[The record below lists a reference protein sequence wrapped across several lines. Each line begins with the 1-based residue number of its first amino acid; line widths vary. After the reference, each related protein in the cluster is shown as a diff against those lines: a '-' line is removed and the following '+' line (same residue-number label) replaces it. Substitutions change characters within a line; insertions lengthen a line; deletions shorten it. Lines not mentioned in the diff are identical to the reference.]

1 MANQHEVQIN
11 EQEVGDKITAL
22 ASLDEAKLSWFHI
35 KAILISGCGFFTD
48 AYDIFIINLVMPM
61 IGYVYYPHHDYH
73 VPNLTDGL
81 TKGAASWGTL
91 VGQLVFGVLGDKMGR
106 KKNYAIVLIIL
117 IVSTVACALAGP
129 SKVGWGICTM
139 IAIWRF
145 FLGIGIGGDYPMSA
159 VITSEFATVNRRGFM
174 VASVFAMQGVGIL
187 FASVL
192 TVIIL
197 LIFKSQIVKNVDYLD
212 VVWRICIAMGAVP
225 SIFTLYYR
233 LTFPETPRYAMDVQG
248 DIEAGIK
255 SAKAAM
261 GASKGSSSEQNAEIE
276 EAVAIRAVEKPAA
289 AGQVATSTW
298 KGFIEH
304 FGQWRY
310 GKILLGCALSWFLLD
325 LAFYGLNLNQSIVL
339 EAIGYGEKP
348 NQTPYDSIWNK
359 SIGNLIIAAIGTVPG
374 YWVSVLLIEKI
385 GRKPIQLLGFAVIGT
400 CLLVIS
406 IFFHK
411 IIDYSKTL
419 FFVIYIICQFFFN
432 FGPNMT
438 TFVIPSEVFPT
449 RFRTTAHGI
458 SAASGKLGAIIAAHT
473 FSVIKDI
480 GGAPGSNNFI
490 QGLFAIL
497 AGMMYLGFIVSTF
510 LPETKGKTLE
520 ELAGEEVIGSAP
532 AINKNITP
540 SMQKLN
546 PNGVNESADSIEEQ
560 DIYNIT
566 INK

>member
-1 MANQHEVQIN
+1 MV
-11 EQEVGDKITAL
+11 EQKNMTEQDAGDKITAL

-48 AYDIFIINLVMPM
+48 AYDVFIINLVMPM
-61 IGYVYYPHHDYH
+61 IGYVYYADHEHANH
-73 VPNLTDGL
+73 VPNVTDGL

-91 VGQLVFGVLGDKMGR
+91 VGQLLFGVLGDRMGR
-106 KKNYAIVLIIL
+106 KKNYAIVMIIL
-117 IVSTVACALAGP
+117 IVSTIGCALAGP

-145 FLGIGIGGDYPMSA
+145 FLGVGIGGDYPMSA
-159 VITSEFATVNRRGFM
+159 VMTSEFATVNRRGFM
-174 VASVFAMQGVGIL
+174 IASVFAMQGVGIL

-192 TVIIL
+192 TVVLL
-197 LIFKSQIVKNVDYLD
+197 LIFKTHIERDVNHLD
-212 VVWRICIAMGAVP
+212 TVWRLCIAMGAVP

-233 LTFPETPRYAMDVQG
+233 ITFPESPRYAMDVQG

-261 GASKGSSSEQNAEIE
+261 GNKGGDAEAAAEME
-276 EAVAIRAVEKPAA
+276 EAIAVRAVEKPAA
-289 AGQVATSTW
+289 AGQVATATW
-298 KGFIEH
+298 RGFFEH
-304 FGQWRY
+304 FGQWKY
-310 GKILLGCALSWFLLD
+310 GKVLLGCAASWFLLD

-339 EAIGYGEKP
+339 EAIGYGDAED
-348 NQTPYDSIWNK
+348 QSAYHAVWNK

-385 GRKPIQLLGFAVIGT
+385 GRKPIQLTGFFVIAVGLAVIG
-400 CLLVIS
+400 
-406 IFFHK
+406 IFFNK
-411 IIDYSKTL
+411 IIETSKTL

-449 RFRTTAHGI
+449 RFRTTAHGM

-473 FSVIKDI
+473 FSSLKDI

-490 QGLFAIL
+490 QGLFCIL
-497 AGMMYLGFIVSTF
+497 AGCMLLGFLCTLL

-520 ELAGEEVIGSAP
+520 ELAGEEVIQP
-532 AINKNITP
+532 TP
-540 SMQKLN
+540 SMEQLN
-546 PNGVNESADSIEEQ
+546 PSQVGKQSAENVGEE
-560 DIYNIT
+560 DIFEIA
-566 INK
+566 ISK

>member
-1 MANQHEVQIN
+1 MVKKIN
-11 EQEVGDKITAL
+11 EKDAGDKITAL

-35 KAILISGCGFFTD
+35 KAILVSGCGFFTD

-61 IGYVYYPHHDYH
+61 IGYVYYTDAAHKNH

-91 VGQLVFGVLGDKMGR
+91 VGQLLFGILGDKMGR
-106 KKNYAIVLIIL
+106 KKNYAVVMIIL
-117 IVSTVACALAGP
+117 IVSTIGCALAGP

-145 FLGIGIGGDYPMSA
+145 FLGVGIGGDYPMSA

-174 VASVFAMQGVGIL
+174 ISSVFAMQGVGIL

-192 TVIIL
+192 TVVLL
-197 LIFKSQIVKNVDYLD
+197 LIFKSHIQDNVDNLD
-212 VVWRICIAMGAVP
+212 TVWRICIAMGAVP

-233 LTFPETPRYAMDVQG
+233 ITFPETPRYAMDVQG
-248 DIEAGIK
+248 DIDAGIK

-261 GASKGSSSEQNAEIE
+261 GKSKSSPEENAEIE
-276 EAVAIRAVEKPAA
+276 EAIAVRAVEKPAA
-289 AGQVATSTW
+289 AGQVAGSTW
-298 KGFIEH
+298 KGFKAH

-310 GKILLGCALSWFLLD
+310 GKVLLGCALSWFLLD

-339 EAIGYGEKP
+339 EAIGYGDKEG
-348 NQTPYDSIWNK
+348 QTAYDSIWNK
-359 SIGNLIIAAIGTVPG
+359 ALGNLIIAGIGTVPG

-385 GRKPIQLLGFAVIGT
+385 GRKPIQLTGFAVIAI
-400 CLLVIS
+400 CLTVIA
-406 IFFHK
+406 IWFHK

-473 FSVIKDI
+473 FSTIKDI
-480 GGAPGSNNFI
+480 GGPTGSNNFI
-490 QGLFAIL
+490 QELFGIL
-497 AGMMYLGFIVSTF
+497 AIMMVLGFIVSTF

-520 ELAGEEVIGSAP
+520 ELAGEDVIETA
-532 AINKNITP
+532 P
-540 SMQKLN
+540 SMEQLY
-546 PNGVNESADSIEEQ
+546 PNGNNEDAIEEQ
-560 DIYNIT
+560 DIYEIT
-566 INK
+566 VKK

>member
-1 MANQHEVQIN
+1 MGKGKKEDTQLIEENDNKAN
-11 EQEVGDKITAL
+11 AL
-22 ASLDEAKLSWFHI
+22 ASLDEARFSWFHI

-48 AYDIFIINLVMPM
+48 SYDIFIINLVMPM
-61 IGYVYYPHHDYH
+61 IGYIYFKDNNNY

-91 VGQLVFGVLGDKMGR
+91 VGQIVFGILGDKMGR

-159 VITSEFATVNRRGFM
+159 VITSEFASVNRRGFM
-174 VASVFAMQGVGIL
+174 IASVFAMQGIGIL

-192 TVIIL
+192 TVVL
-197 LIFKSQIVKNVDYLD
+197 LLMFKSHIQDNVDHLD
-212 VVWRICIAMGAVP
+212 TVWRICIAMGAVP

-233 LTFPETPRYAMDVQG
+233 MTFPETPRYNMDVKG
-248 DIEAGIK
+248 DIEAGLK
-255 SAKAAM
+255 SAKKAA
-261 GASKGSSSEQNAEIE
+261 GTTTAEE
-276 EAVAIRAVEKPAA
+276 EENLEVSIVVRAVEKPAA
-289 AGQVATSTW
+289 AGTW
-298 KGFIEH
+298 KGFKEH
-304 FGQWRY
+304 FGQWKY

-325 LAFYGLNLNQSIVL
+325 LAFYGLNLNQSVVL
-339 EAIGYGEKP
+339 EAIGYGTKE
-348 NQTPYDSIWNK
+348 NETAYDSIWNK
-359 SIGNLIIAAIGTVPG
+359 ALGNLIIAAIGTVPG
-374 YWVSVLLIEKI
+374 YWVSVSLIEKI
-385 GRKPIQLLGFAVIGT
+385 GRKPIQLMGFAVIGT
-400 CLLVIS
+400 CLAVIA

-411 IIDYSKTL
+411 IVNYSKTL

-449 RFRTTAHGI
+449 RFRTTAHGL
-458 SAASGKLGAIIAAHT
+458 SAASGKLGAIIAAHS
-473 FSVIKDI
+473 FGVIKDI

-490 QGLFAIL
+490 QGLFGIL
-497 AGMMYLGFIVSTF
+497 AFMMLLGFIVSTF

-520 ELAGEEVIGSAP
+520 ELAGEDDYTP
-532 AINKNITP
+532 AAQ
-540 SMQKLN
+540 SMEQIKLDN
-546 PNGVNESADSIEEQ
+546 RYSKDDDIVEEK
-560 DIYNIT
+560 DIYD
-566 INK
+566 INVSK

>member
-1 MANQHEVQIN
+1 M
-11 EQEVGDKITAL
+11 
-22 ASLDEAKLSWFHI
+22 
-35 KAILISGCGFFTD
+35 
-48 AYDIFIINLVMPM
+48 
-61 IGYVYYPHHDYH
+61 
-73 VPNLTDGL
+73 
-81 TKGAASWGTL
+81 
-91 VGQLVFGVLGDKMGR
+91 
-106 KKNYAIVLIIL
+106 IIL
-117 IVSTVACALAGP
+117 IVSTIACSLAGP

-174 VASVFAMQGVGIL
+174 IASVFAMQGVGIL
-187 FASVL
+187 FSSVL
-192 TVIIL
+192 TVVL
-197 LIFKSQIVKNVDYLD
+197 LIIFKSHIEDNVDNLD
-212 VVWRICIAMGAVP
+212 TVWRICIAMGAVP

-233 LTFPETPRYAMDVQG
+233 ITFPETPRYAMDVQG
-248 DIEAGIK
+248 DIDAGIK

-261 GASKGSSSEQNAEIE
+261 GGSRNSKEDNAEIE
-276 EAVAIRAVEKPAA
+276 EAIAVRAVEKPAA
-289 AGQVATSTW
+289 AGQVAGSTW
-298 KGFIEH
+298 KGFKAH

-310 GKILLGCALSWFLLD
+310 GKVLLGCALSWFLLD

-339 EAIGYGEKP
+339 EAIGYGEKE

-359 SIGNLIIAAIGTVPG
+359 ALGNLIIAGIGTVPG

-385 GRKPIQLLGFAVIGT
+385 GRKPIQLTGFAVIGI
-400 CLLVIS
+400 CLTVIA
-406 IFFHK
+406 IWFHK

-473 FSVIKDI
+473 FSIIKDI
-480 GGAPGSNNFI
+480 GGPAGSNNFI
-490 QGLFAIL
+490 QELFGIL
-497 AGMMYLGFIVSTF
+497 AVMMFLGFIVSTF

-520 ELAGEEVIGSAP
+520 ELAGEDVIETA
-532 AINKNITP
+532 P
-540 SMQKLN
+540 SMEQLY
-546 PNGVNESADSIEEQ
+546 PNGNNEDAIEEQ
-560 DIYNIT
+560 NSYEIT
-566 INK
+566 IRK

>member
-1 MANQHEVQIN
+1 
-11 EQEVGDKITAL
+11 
-22 ASLDEAKLSWFHI
+22 
-35 KAILISGCGFFTD
+35 
-48 AYDIFIINLVMPM
+48 
-61 IGYVYYPHHDYH
+61 
-73 VPNLTDGL
+73 
-81 TKGAASWGTL
+81 
-91 VGQLVFGVLGDKMGR
+91 MGR
-106 KKNYAIVLIIL
+106 KKNYAIVMIIL
-117 IVSTVACALAGP
+117 IVSTIACSLAGP

-174 VASVFAMQGVGIL
+174 IASVFAMQGVGIL
-187 FASVL
+187 FSSVL
-192 TVIIL
+192 TVVL
-197 LIFKSQIVKNVDYLD
+197 LIIFKSHIEDNVDNLD
-212 VVWRICIAMGAVP
+212 TVWRICIAMGAVP

-233 LTFPETPRYAMDVQG
+233 ITFPETPRYAMDVQG
-248 DIEAGIK
+248 DIDAGIK

-261 GASKGSSSEQNAEIE
+261 GGSRNSKEDNAEIE
-276 EAVAIRAVEKPAA
+276 EAIAVRAVEKPAA
-289 AGQVATSTW
+289 AGQVAGSTW
-298 KGFIEH
+298 KGFKAH

-310 GKILLGCALSWFLLD
+310 GKVLLGCALSWFLLD

-339 EAIGYGEKP
+339 EAIGYGEKE

-359 SIGNLIIAAIGTVPG
+359 ALGNLIIAGIGTVPG

-385 GRKPIQLLGFAVIGT
+385 GRKPIQLTGFAVIGI
-400 CLLVIS
+400 CLTVIA
-406 IFFHK
+406 IWFHK

-473 FSVIKDI
+473 FSIIKDI
-480 GGAPGSNNFI
+480 GGPAGSNNFI
-490 QGLFAIL
+490 QELFGIL
-497 AGMMYLGFIVSTF
+497 AVMMFLGFIVSTF

-520 ELAGEEVIGSAP
+520 ELAGEDVIETA
-532 AINKNITP
+532 P
-540 SMQKLN
+540 SMEQLY
-546 PNGVNESADSIEEQ
+546 PNGNNEDAIEEQ
-560 DIYNIT
+560 NSYEII
-566 INK
+566 IIK

>member
-1 MANQHEVQIN
+1 MDKGKREVTIN
-11 EQEVGDKITAL
+11 EQEAGDKITAL

-61 IGYVYYPHHDYH
+61 IGYVYYPTHNFH
-73 VPNLTDGL
+73 VPNVTDGL

-117 IVSTVACALAGP
+117 IVSTIGCSLAGP

-174 VASVFAMQGVGIL
+174 IASVFAMQGIGIL

-192 TVIIL
+192 TVL
-197 LIFKSQIVKNVDYLD
+197 LLLMFKGKIESNLDYLD

-233 LTFPETPRYAMDVQG
+233 ITFPETPRYAMDVQG
-248 DIEAGIK
+248 DIDAGIK

-261 GASKGSSSEQNAEIE
+261 GSSKSSPEENAEIE
-276 EAVAIRAVEKPAA
+276 EAIAVRAVEKPAA
-289 AGQVATSTW
+289 AGQVATNTW
-298 KGFIEH
+298 KGFKEH

-339 EAIGYGEKP
+339 EAIGYGDKP
-348 NQTPYDSIWNK
+348 NQTAYDSIWNK

-385 GRKPIQLLGFAVIGT
+385 GRKPIQLMGFAVIGT
-400 CLLVIS
+400 CLTIIA

-411 IIDYSKTL
+411 IINYSKIL

-449 RFRTTAHGI
+449 RFRTTAHGM

-480 GGAPGSNNFI
+480 GGPTGSNNFI
-490 QGLFAIL
+490 QGLFGIL
-497 AGMMYLGFIVSTF
+497 AGMMFLGFIVSTF

-520 ELAGEEVIGSAP
+520 ELAGEEVIESA
-532 AINKNITP
+532 P
-540 SMQKLN
+540 SMQQLN
-546 PNGVNESADSIEEQ
+546 PDGRDSRETLDEQ
-560 DIYNIT
+560 DIYSIS
-566 INK
+566 IAK

>member
-1 MANQHEVQIN
+1 MSKNNSSKSIN
-11 EQEVGDKITAL
+11 EQEANNKIAAL

-61 IGYVYYPHHDYH
+61 IGYVYFSDGDHKNH

-91 VGQLVFGVLGDKMGR
+91 VGQLLFGVLGDKMGR
-106 KKNYAIVLIIL
+106 KKNYAIVMIIL
-117 IVSTVACALAGP
+117 IVSTIGCSLAGP

-145 FLGIGIGGDYPMSA
+145 FLGVGIGGDYPMSA

-174 VASVFAMQGVGIL
+174 ISSVFAMQGVGIL
-187 FASVL
+187 CASVL
-192 TVIIL
+192 TVVLL
-197 LIFKSQIVKNVDYLD
+197 LIFKSSINNNVDNLD
-212 VVWRICIAMGAVP
+212 TVWRICIAMGAVP

-233 LTFPETPRYAMDVQG
+233 ITFPETPRYAMDVQG
-248 DIEAGIK
+248 DIDAGIK

-261 GASKGSSSEQNAEIE
+261 KSNNKKNKPEENFEIE
-276 EAVAIRAVEKPAA
+276 EAIANRAIEKPKI
-289 AGQVATSTW
+289 AGQVATSSW
-298 KGFIEH
+298 KGFKEH

-310 GKILLGCALSWFLLD
+310 GKVLLGCALSWFLLD

-339 EAIGYGEKP
+339 EAIGYGDNNAE
-348 NQTPYDSIWNK
+348 NQTAYDSIWNK

-374 YWVSVLLIEKI
+374 YWVAVLLIEKI
-385 GRKPIQLLGFAVIGT
+385 GRKPIQLTGFAVIGI
-400 CLLVIS
+400 CLAVIA
-406 IFFHK
+406 IWFHK
-411 IIDYSKTL
+411 IINYSKTL

-480 GGAPGSNNFI
+480 GGKPGSNNFI
-490 QGLFAIL
+490 QGLFGIL
-497 AGMMYLGFIVSTF
+497 AFMMFLGFIVSTF

-520 ELAGEEVIGSAP
+520 ELAGEETA
-532 AINKNITP
+532 P
-540 SMQKLN
+540 SMEQLN
-546 PNGVNESADSIEEQ
+546 PNGSNDSIEEE
-560 DIYNIT
+560 DINNI
-566 INK
+566 IIRRD

>member
-1 MANQHEVQIN
+1 
-11 EQEVGDKITAL
+11 
-22 ASLDEAKLSWFHI
+22 
-35 KAILISGCGFFTD
+35 
-48 AYDIFIINLVMPM
+48 
-61 IGYVYYPHHDYH
+61 
-73 VPNLTDGL
+73 
-81 TKGAASWGTL
+81 
-91 VGQLVFGVLGDKMGR
+91 MGR
-106 KKNYAIVLIIL
+106 KKNYAIVMIIL
-117 IVSTVACALAGP
+117 IVSTIACSLAGP

-174 VASVFAMQGVGIL
+174 IASVFAMQGVGIL
-187 FASVL
+187 FSSVL
-192 TVIIL
+192 TVVL
-197 LIFKSQIVKNVDYLD
+197 LIIFKSHIEDNVDNLD
-212 VVWRICIAMGAVP
+212 TVWRICIAMGAVP

-233 LTFPETPRYAMDVQG
+233 ITFPETPRYAMDVQG
-248 DIEAGIK
+248 DIDAGIK

-261 GASKGSSSEQNAEIE
+261 GGSRNSKEDNAEIE
-276 EAVAIRAVEKPAA
+276 EAIAVRAVEKPAA
-289 AGQVATSTW
+289 AGQVAGSTW
-298 KGFIEH
+298 KGFKAH

-310 GKILLGCALSWFLLD
+310 GKVLLGCALSWFLLD

-339 EAIGYGEKP
+339 EAIGYGEKE

-359 SIGNLIIAAIGTVPG
+359 ALGNLIIAGIGTVPG

-385 GRKPIQLLGFAVIGT
+385 GRKPIQLTGFAVIGI
-400 CLLVIS
+400 CLTVIA
-406 IFFHK
+406 IWFHK

-473 FSVIKDI
+473 FSIIKDI
-480 GGAPGSNNFI
+480 GGPAGSNNFI
-490 QGLFAIL
+490 QELFGIL
-497 AGMMYLGFIVSTF
+497 AVMMFLGFIVSTF

-520 ELAGEEVIGSAP
+520 ELAGEDVIETA
-532 AINKNITP
+532 P
-540 SMQKLN
+540 SMEQLY
-546 PNGVNESADSIEEQ
+546 PNGNNEDAIEEQ
-560 DIYNIT
+560 NSYEIT
-566 INK
+566 IRK

>member
-1 MANQHEVQIN
+1 
-11 EQEVGDKITAL
+11 
-22 ASLDEAKLSWFHI
+22 
-35 KAILISGCGFFTD
+35 
-48 AYDIFIINLVMPM
+48 
-61 IGYVYYPHHDYH
+61 
-73 VPNLTDGL
+73 
-81 TKGAASWGTL
+81 
-91 VGQLVFGVLGDKMGR
+91 MGR
-106 KKNYAIVLIIL
+106 KKNYAVVMIIL
-117 IVSTVACALAGP
+117 IVSTIGCALAGP

-145 FLGIGIGGDYPMSA
+145 FLGVGIGGDYPMSA

-174 VASVFAMQGVGIL
+174 IASVFAMQGVGIL

-192 TVIIL
+192 TVVL
-197 LIFKSQIVKNVDYLD
+197 LLLFKSHIQENVDNLD
-212 VVWRICIAMGAVP
+212 TVWRICIAMGAVP

-233 LTFPETPRYAMDVQG
+233 ITFPETPRYAMDVQG
-248 DIEAGIK
+248 DIDAGIK

-261 GASKGSSSEQNAEIE
+261 GGSKSSPEVNAEIE
-276 EAVAIRAVEKPAA
+276 EAIAVRAVEKPAA
-289 AGQVATSTW
+289 AGQVAGSTW
-298 KGFIEH
+298 KGFKAH

-310 GKILLGCALSWFLLD
+310 GKVLLGCALSWFLLD

-339 EAIGYGEKP
+339 EAIGYGEKE

-359 SIGNLIIAAIGTVPG
+359 ALGNLIIAGIGTVPG

-385 GRKPIQLLGFAVIGT
+385 GRKPIQLTGFAVIGI
-400 CLLVIS
+400 CLTVIA
-406 IFFHK
+406 IWFHK

-473 FSVIKDI
+473 FSIIKDI
-480 GGAPGSNNFI
+480 GGPAGSNNFI
-490 QGLFAIL
+490 QELFGIL
-497 AGMMYLGFIVSTF
+497 AVMMFLGFIVSTF

-520 ELAGEEVIGSAP
+520 ELAGEDVIETA
-532 AINKNITP
+532 P
-540 SMQKLN
+540 SMEQLY
-546 PNGVNESADSIEEQ
+546 PNGNNEDAIEEQ
-560 DIYNIT
+560 NSYEIT
-566 INK
+566 IRK

>member
-1 MANQHEVQIN
+1 MGKDKGKEVAIN
-11 EQEVGDKITAL
+11 EQDAGDKITAL

-35 KAILISGCGFFTD
+35 KAILVSGCGFFTD

-61 IGYVYYPHHDYH
+61 IGYVYYADASHKNH

-117 IVSTVACALAGP
+117 IVSTIGCSLAGP

-174 VASVFAMQGVGIL
+174 IASVFAMQGIGIL

-192 TVIIL
+192 TVVLL
-197 LIFKSQIVKNVDYLD
+197 LIFKGGIQTDVNNLD
-212 VVWRICIAMGAVP
+212 TVWRICIAMGAVP
-225 SIFTLYYR
+225 AIFTLYYR
-233 LTFPETPRYAMDVQG
+233 ITFPETPRYAMDVQG
-248 DIEAGIK
+248 DIDAGIK

-261 GASKGSSSEQNAEIE
+261 GSSKTTPEENANIE
-276 EAVAIRAVEKPAA
+276 EAIAVRAVEKPAA
-289 AGQVATSTW
+289 AGQVATSSW
-298 KGFIEH
+298 KGFKDH

-310 GKILLGCALSWFLLD
+310 GKVLLGCALSWFLLD

-339 EAIGYGEKP
+339 EAIGYGDKEG
-348 NQTPYDSIWNK
+348 QTAYDLVWNK
-359 SIGNLIIAAIGTVPG
+359 AVGNLIIAAIGTVPG
-374 YWVSVLLIEKI
+374 YWISVLLIEKL

-400 CLLVIS
+400 CLLIIS

-411 IIDYSKTL
+411 IIEYSKTL

-432 FGPNMT
+432 FGPNVT

-449 RFRTTAHGI
+449 RFRTTAHGM

-473 FSVIKDI
+473 FSIIKDI
-480 GGAPGSNNFI
+480 GGHNNFI
-490 QGLFAIL
+490 QGLFGIL
-497 AGMMYLGFIVSTF
+497 AGCMFLGFIVSTF

-520 ELAGEEVIGSAP
+520 ELAGEEVIETA
-532 AINKNITP
+532 P

-546 PNGVNESADSIEEQ
+546 PNGNESNESLDE
-560 DIYNIT
+560 DIYDIA
-566 INK
+566 IQK